1 MRGITY
7 SIFYLTMYITYE
19 YHINHAM
26 LALQSHL
33 AEAGN
38 QTNHLPEMSI
48 SLLEQTQ
55 KREYS
60 EISSLLQGAKPMSR
74 PSPPSLHTSENEVER
89 QIIGFLQNQTPPWI
103 IDRQHVGMFYTI
115 IGTPIKMGRTGQCD
129 WRAMRA
135 GQYFEFEV
143 KAPGETPKP
152 AQYEY
157 MALRTHQ
164 GILVTW
170 ADSLEMFERWYKAM
184 PW

>member
-7 SIFYLTMYITYE
+7 SIFYLTMYITCE

-38 QTNHLPEMSI
+38 QANHLPEMSI

-89 QIIGFLQNQTPPWI
+89 QIIGFLQQQDPPWI
-103 IDRQHVGMFYTI
+103 IDRNHVGLFFNR
-115 IGTPIKMGRTGQCD
+115 IGTPVKIGRTGQCD

-143 KAPGETPKP
+143 KAPGEKPKP

-170 ADSLEMFERWYKAM
+170 ADSLEMFERWYNAV
-184 PW
+184 W